1 MILELNLLTN
11 NKKKS
16 KESRGTSMK
25 GSKDK
30 EVEETVKR
38 LEEQLGAE
46 QQKTQ
51 EHLTRL
57 KYLQADFENYRKRAE
72 KQVQEAV
79 QRSNEQL
86 VTCLIGVLDDF
97 ESAISAGETTEN
109 KDALLDGIKMVQKK
123 LGKILA
129 NEGLERLEC
138 VGKPFDPNK
147 HEVLAQVPT
156 KDHQSGTVIEEAR
169 KGFVFKGKV
178 VRPSVVTIACE
189 YSKGEDNE

>member
-1 MILELNLLTN
+1 MN
-11 NKKKS
+11 NQKKTS
-16 KESRGTSMK
+16 ESSGTSMK

-30 EVEETVKR
+30 QEFEETVKR
-38 LEEQLGAE
+38 LEEQLAAE

-57 KYLQADFENYRKRAE
+57 KYLQADFENYRRRAE
-72 KQVQEAV
+72 KQVQDAV

-109 KDALLDGIKMVQKK
+109 KDALLDGIKMVQKR
-123 LGKILA
+123 LAKILA
-129 NEGLERLEC
+129 NEGLEQLEC

-156 KDHQSGTVIEEAR
+156 KDHESGTVIEEAR

-189 YSKGEDNE
+189 YSKGESNE

>member
-1 MILELNLLTN
+1 MNS
-11 NKKKS
+11 KKKNS
-16 KESRGTSMK
+16 ESSRTPMKEPKNR
-25 GSKDK
+25 
-30 EVEETVKR
+30 ELEETVKR
-38 LEEQLGAE
+38 LEEELKAE

-72 KQVQEAV
+72 KQVQDAV

-97 ESAISAGETTEN
+97 ENALSAGETTEN
-109 KDALLDGIKMVQKK
+109 KDALLDGIKIVHKK
-123 LGKILA
+123 LDKILA
-129 NEGLERLEC
+129 EEGLERLEC

-147 HEVLAQVPT
+147 HEILAQIPT
-156 KDHQSGTVIEEAR
+156 KDHESGTVIEEAR

-189 YSKGEDNE
+189 HSKGESNE